1 MPQCTACDSQKCINI
16 DNFLTCT
23 QCGLMFEH
31 RPTYVTSYNCPQVP
45 RRRQYYSR
53 CKRFKKYVQV
63 FGFEPLF
70 SNMENI
76 LYAYSTIEFLWST
89 MKRDDGR
96 KYFFSRK
103 VVLFFIV
110 ENLQLGVEV
119 PVLKDEERTEKQLKS
134 LHSILVRGAAQG
146 FL

>member
-1 MPQCTACDSQKCINI
+1 
-16 DNFLTCT
+16 
-23 QCGLMFEH
+23 MFEH
-31 RPTYVTSYNCPQVP
+31 RPTYVASYSCPQVP

-53 CKRFKKYVQV
+53 CKRFKKYVQF
-63 FGFEPLF
+63 FGFEALF

-76 LYAYSTIEFLWST
+76 LCAYSTIEFLWST
-89 MKRDDGR
+89 MKRENDR

-110 ENLQLGVEV
+110 DNLELGVEV
-119 PVLKDEERTEKQLKS
+119 PVLKDAERTEKQLHS
-134 LHSILVRGAAQG
+134 LLNIIRRGAELR

>member
-1 MPQCTACDSQKCINI
+1 
-16 DNFLTCT
+16 
-23 QCGLMFEH
+23 
-31 RPTYVTSYNCPQVP
+31 
-45 RRRQYYSR
+45 
-53 CKRFKKYVQV
+53 
-63 FGFEPLF
+63 
-70 SNMENI
+70 
-76 LYAYSTIEFLWST
+76 